1 MCVDVTIVS
10 PMTYPDFSADI
21 VWKKRL
27 KRRWINMQ
35 LDLEVLIDFNAFAM
49 DIFGG
54 MGKSCQTIVSRLAV
68 G

>member
-1 MCVDVTIVS
+1 MDKAVE
-10 PMTYPDFSADI
+10 
-21 VWKKRL
+21 KKMDNYAARL
-27 KRRWINMQ
+27 RG
-35 LDLEVLIDFNAFAM
+35 LGIDFNAFAM